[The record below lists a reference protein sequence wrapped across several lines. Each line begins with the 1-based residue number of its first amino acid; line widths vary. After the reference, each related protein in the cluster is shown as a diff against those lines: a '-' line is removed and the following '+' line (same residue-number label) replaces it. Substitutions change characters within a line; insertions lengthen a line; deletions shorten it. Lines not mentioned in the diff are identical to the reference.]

1 MQEVLITQLIAIIYG
16 IVKQSWLKSV
26 FAFVLARFIPPLAAN
41 KLFSLCR
48 IDIVKSYKIHNGQW
62 INSYRTKPSQ
72 WSTAHLSVSASNS
85 IESISNK
92 QFFFISIEMI
102 YIDCVNHMVSNDE
115 RLSHQRDTV
124 REMMKK
130 TNRNTNALPSGFS
143 NDHLKYC
150 IENEMKMVYTI
161 F

>member
-1 MQEVLITQLIAIIYG
+1 
-16 IVKQSWLKSV
+16 
-26 FAFVLARFIPPLAAN
+26 
-41 KLFSLCR
+41 
-48 IDIVKSYKIHNGQW
+48 
-62 INSYRTKPSQ
+62 
-72 WSTAHLSVSASNS
+72 
-85 IESISNK
+85 
-92 QFFFISIEMI
+92 
-102 YIDCVNHMVSNDE
+102 MVSNDE

-130 TNRNTNALPSGFS
+130 KERNTNSLPSGFS